1 MKSYRKSHKYGDV
14 AESVDALDSKSR
26 SQYVSVGSS
35 PTIPTLLHSGSEM
48 SIFQKIINKEI
59 PADIVYED
67 DISLAFRDIQPQ
79 APIHILI
86 IPKKPIVNIATA
98 SKEDKEL
105 LGHLL
110 LVAAKIARTENIDE
124 QGYRL
129 VTNINEYGGQ
139 SVYHLHIHLL
149 GGRRLSWPPG

>member
-1 MKSYRKSHKYGDV
+1 M
-14 AESVDALDSKSR
+14 
-26 SQYVSVGSS
+26 
-35 PTIPTLLHSGSEM
+35 T
-48 SIFQKIINKEI
+48 IFQKIIDKSI

-67 DISLAFRDIQPQ
+67 DKSLAFRDISPQ

-86 IPKKPIVNIATA
+86 IPKKPIVNIADA
-98 SKEDKEL
+98 APEDKEL

-110 LVAAKIARTENIDE
+110 LVAGEIARKEGVDE

-149 GGRRLSWPPG
+149 AGRQLKWPPG

>member
-1 MKSYRKSHKYGDV
+1 M
-14 AESVDALDSKSR
+14 
-26 SQYVSVGSS
+26 
-35 PTIPTLLHSGSEM
+35 T
-48 SIFQKIINKEI
+48 IFQKIIDKEI

-67 DISLAFRDIQPQ
+67 ELSLAFRDISPQ

-98 SKEDKEL
+98 TPEDKEI

-110 LVAAKIARTENIDE
+110 IVAGEIARSENVAE

-149 GGRRLSWPPG
+149 AGRRLSWPPG

>member
-1 MKSYRKSHKYGDV
+1 M
-14 AESVDALDSKSR
+14 
-26 SQYVSVGSS
+26 
-35 PTIPTLLHSGSEM
+35 T
-48 SIFQKIINKEI
+48 IFQKIINKEI
-59 PADIVYED
+59 PADIIYED
-67 DISLAFRDIQPQ
+67 EKALAFRDIVPQ

-86 IPKKPIVNIATA
+86 IPKKPIVNIGTATP
-98 SKEDKEL
+98 EDKEI

-110 LVAAKIARTENIDE
+110 LVAGEIARKENIAD

-149 GGRRLSWPPG
+149 GGRQLTWPPG